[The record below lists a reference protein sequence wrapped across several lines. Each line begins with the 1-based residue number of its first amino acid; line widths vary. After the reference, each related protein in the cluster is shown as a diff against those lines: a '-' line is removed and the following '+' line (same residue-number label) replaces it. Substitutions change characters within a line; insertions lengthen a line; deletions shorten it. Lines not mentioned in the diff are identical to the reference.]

1 MDKRMDKRLLIVLSG
16 ILMSRALAT
25 SVPSYAE
32 NNEEIEPELSMHN
45 LNERNTI
52 KTGKVTTSSLNVR
65 ANASTNSSKIGSLKK
80 GAIVEIENISSNG
93 WYKIKYKKVMDT

>member
-32 NNEEIEPELSMHN
+32 NIEEIEPDLSMHN

-52 KTGKVTTSSLNVR
+52 STGKVTTSSLNVR
-65 ANASTNSSKIGSLKK
+65 ANASTKLVHLKK
-80 GAIVEIENISSNG
+80 EQLLR
-93 WYKIKYKKVMDT
+93 

>member
-45 LNERNTI
+45 LNEINTI

-65 ANASTNSSKIGSLKK
+65 ANASTKLVHLKK
-80 GAIVEIENISSNG
+80 EQLLR
-93 WYKIKYKKVMDT
+93 